1 MINDTYFKMKVAVM
15 FSGGK
20 DSTYA
25 VDYAKHMGWEIAYL
39 LSVKPT
45 RTDCYLFHFATV
57 EHTAKQAEALGLN
70 HHLLSCD
77 VANPKQEAQIIK
89 DFVEKHPVEAV
100 VLGGVGLQQTQL
112 KTLQKTL
119 MPLKIE
125 VFAAHA
131 GYDHE
136 EIVEQMIKKG
146 YDIRITQIATEGLGE
161 DWLGKQITK
170 DAFVELKKRSEKYG
184 FHIGFEGGY
193 ADTFVCDGPIFKKRI
208 IIEEAE
214 KVMEDKYSGHL
225 VIKKLRLV
233 DKVSIVR

>member
-1 MINDTYFKMKVAVM
+1 MKMKVAVM

-25 VDYAKHMGWEIAYL
+25 VDYARQMGWEISYL

-57 EHTAKQAEALGLN
+57 EHTPQQAEALGIR
-70 HHLLSCD
+70 HHLLACD
-77 VANPKQEAQIIK
+77 VASPKQEAQIIRQ
-89 DFVEKHPVEAV
+89 FIEQNPVEAL

-112 KTLQKTL
+112 RSLQKAL
-119 MPLKIE
+119 MPSRVE

-161 DWLGKQITK
+161 DWLGRQITSE
-170 DAFVELKKRSEKYG
+170 AFQELKRRSQKYG

-193 ADTFVCDGPIFKKRI
+193 ADTFVCDGPVFKKRI
-208 IIEEAE
+208 IIEEADR
-214 KVMEDKYSGHL
+214 VMEDKYSGYL

-233 DKVSIVR
+233 DKVQILR

>member
-1 MINDTYFKMKVAVM
+1 MYLHMKVAIM

-25 VDYAKHMGWEIAYL
+25 VDYAKSKGWEISYL
-39 LSVKPT
+39 LSIKPT

-57 EHTAKQAEALGLN
+57 EHTAGQADAMGLK

-77 VANPKQEAQIIK
+77 VANPKQEALIVR
-89 DFVEKHPVEAV
+89 DFVEKNMVDAL

-112 KTLQKTL
+112 KSLQKAL
-119 MPLKIE
+119 MPLRVE
-125 VFAAHA
+125 VFASHA

-136 EIVEQMIKKG
+136 EIVAQMIKKG
-146 YDIRITQIATEGLGE
+146 YDIRITQVASDGLGE
-161 DWLGKQITK
+161 AWLGRQITQ
-170 DAFVELKKRSEKYG
+170 DAFNELRKRSQKYG

-193 ADTFVCDGPIFKKRI
+193 ADTFVCDGPIFSKRI

-214 KVMEDKYSGHL
+214 RVMEDQYSGYL
-225 VIKKLRLV
+225 LIKKLRLV
-233 DKVSIVR
+233 DKIPIIR